1 MLETIVFSNVDD
13 RTIKLLFLYC
23 RNQPVTKT
31 RRGIEITAN
40 DRSTAIRSDKSSA
53 AKWGGGGVGGFKRSL
68 VVRLHSII
76 VNKLDSWETHKNE
89 HKSSSGFVLVRW
101 MQNSAYCIFAH
112 PTNGNVLGKL
122 AFSNLNN
129 SIIQQLLLLGLVN
142 RRDDQ
147 GSYFA

>member
-23 RNQPVTKT
+23 KNQPVTKT

-53 AKWGGGGVGGFKRSL
+53 AKWGGGGGFKRSL

-112 PTNGNVLGKL
+112 LTNGNVLESWL
-122 AFSNLNN
+122 FPT
-129 SIIQQLLLLGLVN
+129 
-142 RRDDQ
+142 
-147 GSYFA
+147 